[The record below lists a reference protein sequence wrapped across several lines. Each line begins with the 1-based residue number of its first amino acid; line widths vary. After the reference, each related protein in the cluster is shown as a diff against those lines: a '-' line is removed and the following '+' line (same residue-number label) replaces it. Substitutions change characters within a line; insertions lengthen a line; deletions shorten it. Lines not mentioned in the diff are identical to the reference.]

1 MTVIFR
7 VNAIYRAIGQVSF
20 KSYLPG
26 KKIYLS
32 WKSRWDFFR
41 TLHRIAN
48 SSSYLRGR
56 TKRYPSRHKVKSQSY
71 ITCLHNF
78 IDTESKRLTA
88 IAFISLDWSQLQGWK
103 HQKQV
108 NQHHNHK
115 QCRQTSRHS
124 RARCSSTSN
133 TWVTLPKGCQNLMS
147 WTLRITLFQ
156 VTVA

>member
-1 MTVIFR
+1 MLYTGPLGKWTLKVICLAR
-7 VNAIYRAIGQVSF
+7 
-20 KSYLPG
+20 KSACPG
-26 KKIYLS
+26 
-32 WKSRWDFFR
+32 KSRWDFFR
-41 TLHRIAN
+41 TLHRIAK
-48 SSSYLRGR
+48 SSSNLKGHTIKKISY
-56 TKRYPSRHKVKSQSY
+56 TKSKVSY

-115 QCRQTSRHS
+115 QCQQTSRHS

-147 WTLRITLFQ
+147 WTLRIVLFQ